1 MTTFPITGLPRSGLA
16 PNVLVVGDPGRATLV
31 AEHLD
36 NAKPIDARREYHSF
50 GGTYAGTD
58 VVVISHGV
66 GSAGAGVCFSEIL
79 MAGATKIIRAGTCG
93 GLQDSVSDGD
103 LVVATG
109 AVRADGYSQGVVP
122 PEYPAVADPGLTH
135 ALLSAAGSPH
145 YGIVLTSD
153 VFYPSQVLGSNL
165 ELWQSANCIAVEM
178 ECAALFVAASL
189 AGARAGAILTV
200 DGNPLAKADEAMEGY
215 NPDRTVVKDAI
226 NQMIETALKA
236 LTA

>member
-1 MTTFPITGLPRSGLA
+1 MTFPITGLPRSGMA
-16 PNVLVVGDPGRATLV
+16 PNVLVVGDPARAALA

-36 NAKPIDARREYHSF
+36 GAESIAAKREYHSF
-50 GGTYAGTD
+50 SGSYAGTD

-79 MAGATKIIRAGTCG
+79 MAGAQRIIRAGTCG
-93 GLQDSVSDGD
+93 GLQDAVADGD

-109 AVRADGYSQGVVP
+109 AVRADGYSIGVVP
-122 PEYPAVADPGLTH
+122 PEYPAVADPTLTQS
-135 ALLSAAGSPH
+135 LLTEADSAH
-145 YGIVLTSD
+145 HGIVLTSD

-189 AGARAGAILTV
+189 AGAQAAAVLTV
-200 DGNPLAKADEAMEGY
+200 DGNPLAKADESMEGY
-215 NPDRTVVKDAI
+215 DPERAVVKDAI
-226 NQMIETALKA
+226 NQMIDIALKA
-236 LTA
+236 LTT